1 MKKNKLKRNYKAL
14 IAHMKEDKVP
24 FAIFVILRLLVIV
37 IMIAQFFNKN
47 YENVFLCILT
57 LILFTLPAF
66 FEINF
71 KVELPDAMEVV
82 ILLFIFSAEI
92 LGEIQE
98 FYIIFP
104 FWDDMLHTINGFL
117 AAAIG
122 FSMIDFFNRSKRL
135 TFHLSPFFVAM
146 FAFCFSMTIGVLWE
160 FFEFFMDTVF
170 RFDMQKDTILTSI
183 STVMLDP
190 AGRNKVV
197 IINDIKDVAIN
208 GESLG
213 LGGYLDIGLY
223 DTMKDLIVN
232 CIGAITFSII
242 GFFYIKRRGKGKLA
256 KHFIPKVK
264 MKDKA
269 IDIGKEDID
278 KYSDIKN
285 EDISDSSDINKE
297 DISKSN
303 DISKEDI
310 SKYSDMK

>member
-1 MKKNKLKRNYKAL
+1 MKKKKKFKKAYKDL
-14 IAHMKEDKVP
+14 NAHMKAEKIP
-24 FAIFVILRLLVIV
+24 FAIYTILRLLVIV
-37 IMIAQFFNKN
+37 IMVAQFFNGN

-57 LILFTLPAF
+57 LILFMLPSI
-66 FEINF
+66 FEMKL
-71 KVELPDAMEVV
+71 KVDFPDAMEVV

-122 FSMIDFFNRSKRL
+122 FSLIDFFNRSKRL

-160 FFEFFMDTVF
+160 FFEFFVDTVLKY
-170 RFDMQKDTILTSI
+170 DMQKDTILTSI

-190 AGRNKVV
+190 SGGNKVV
-197 IINDIKDVAIN
+197 LINDITDMSIN

-232 CIGAITFSII
+232 CIGAILFSII
-242 GFFYIKRRGKGKLA
+242 GYFFIKRRGKGKVA
-256 KHFIPKVK
+256 NHFIPKVK
-264 MKDKA
+264 MKDNA
-269 IDIGKEDID
+269 MDFDA
-278 KYSDIKN
+278 
-285 EDISDSSDINKE
+285 NKE
-297 DISKSN
+297 
-303 DISKEDI
+303 
-310 SKYSDMK
+310 